1 MFFWSGL
8 VPLLLFEGFFLE
20 KASLEKVTSFIEI
33 ICSTSEFDLIDI
45 EHSKTS
51 NSAKLV
57 IFIDKDGGVT
67 LDDCIDFNEL
77 IHEAGGLDDLIDS
90 SYTLEVSSPGPKRPL
105 KVLSDYVRFKGR
117 KVKVKL
123 SSIDTLSSK
132 KVFVG
137 TIEDVNADKISINDS
152 GKIFVINF
160 ENVLK
165 ANLNL

>member
-1 MFFWSGL
+1 
-8 VPLLLFEGFFLE
+8 LE
-20 KASLEKVTSFIEI
+20 KASLEKVTSFIKI
-33 ICSTSEFDLIDI
+33 ICSTSEFDLVDI

-137 TIEDVNADKISINDS
+137 TIEDVIGDKISINDS
-152 GKIFVINF
+152 GKIFVINY
-160 ENVLK
+160 ENILK

>member
-1 MFFWSGL
+1 M
-8 VPLLLFEGFFLE
+8 
-20 KASLEKVTSFIEI
+20 
-33 ICSTSEFDLIDI
+33 STDILI
-45 EHSKTS
+45 
-51 NSAKLV
+51 A
-57 IFIDKDGGVT
+57 
-67 LDDCIDFNEL
+67 FNEL